1 MASTEQQVA
10 LTVSVDDEHLD
21 DLPKVAARLREAGM
35 QVERA
40 LPTIGTITGSVPAS
54 KLHAVRATEGVA
66 DVEESREYQLPP
78 PDSPIQ

>member
-21 DLPKVAARLREAGM
+21 RLENVADRLREAGM
-35 QVERA
+35 RVERA
-40 LPTIGTITGSVPAS
+40 LPTIGTITGAVPAS
-54 KLHAVRATEGVA
+54 KLQAVRAIEGVA

>member
-1 MASTEQQVA
+1 MAPTEPQVA

-21 DLPKVAARLREAGM
+21 RLENVADRLREAGM
-35 QVERA
+35 QVDRA
-40 LPTIGTITGSVPAS
+40 LPTIGTITGAVAAS
-54 KLHAVRATEGVA
+54 KLPALRAVEGVA

>member
-1 MASTEQQVA
+1 MAPTEPQVA

-21 DLPKVAARLREAGM
+21 RLENVADRLREAGM
-35 QVERA
+35 QVDRA
-40 LPTIGTITGSVPAS
+40 LPAIGTITGAVAAS
-54 KLHAVRATEGVA
+54 KLAALRAIEGVA